1 MEATK
6 TEPSAFNGQLN
17 NEFQAAYLYLAMSAY
32 CEAEN
37 LPGFASWLR
46 QQSKEEVSHGMQFY
60 QFILDRGERVEL
72 QTIDAPQNAFSSVL
86 EVFEMALA
94 NEKEVTK
101 SIYDLYRLAESRGD
115 YAAHSLLEA
124 FAAEQVEEE
133 KNVGY
138 IVESLKRIGGDGTG
152 LFMLDMELGKR
163 SLSETEPGSGG
174 A

>member
-1 MEATK
+1 MQSRK

-37 LPGFASWLR
+37 LPGFAAWLR

-60 QFILDRGERVEL
+60 QFILDRGERVDLRALE
-72 QTIDAPQNAFSSVL
+72 APKNEFASVL
-86 EVFEMALA
+86 EVFETALA
-94 NEKEVTK
+94 NEQAVTK
-101 SIYDLYRLAESRGD
+101 SIYDLYRLAESRED
-115 YAAHSLLEA
+115 YAAHSLLEE

-133 KNVGY
+133 KNVSY
-138 IVESLKRIGGDGTG
+138 IVESLKRIGTDGTG

-163 SLSETEPGSGG
+163 SPAQTEPGTG